1 MFETNSKVS
10 HKILGNGTVMTPVPG
25 QDAYFVIFSDGQ
37 PHIVPSNELEK
48 ISDINDAIRNAIN
61 TDSDKVLARIQAALI
76 KTINDKW
83 GVFNRSAIDL
93 LPHQLWVCN
102 QVLKEWPVRYL
113 VADDVGLGKTIE
125 AGLIIWGLIESR
137 KIQRILI
144 LTPAP
149 LTYQW
154 QERMSTQFDL
164 NFNVY
169 ASANDQDLN
178 YWKSNNMVIVSA
190 PTLQLKHNEKQ
201 INRQNKLFEAKPWD
215 LVIVDEA
222 HHMNA
227 ESNQGS
233 TLQYQL
239 FKNLQEAGKVESTV
253 FFTGTPHRGFDY
265 GFWMLMKLV
274 APHEFD
280 PKLKPSEQYAKLG
293 KYFIRN
299 NKANTVNMA
308 GEHLFKPIVQH
319 PCTFSYTEEE
329 ADFYAKM
336 TEFISSG
343 KAYAQTL
350 SAKEINQ
357 VQLVLI
363 ALQKLASSSI
373 CAVKGALIT
382 RKNNLLN
389 VTTKADSDETAAS
402 DWFDA
407 MNSDD
412 DETPVKTKDL
422 TFLLMEDEIK
432 NLDELISLADKV
444 SHESRI
450 DKILEIVEHDF
461 KDENVLFFTE
471 YKKTQSLLMSELMK
485 KYGENCVTFINGDGC
500 LPEVLLP
507 NGKMRRF
514 DKDRK
519 EAANEFNE
527 GKVRFLI
534 STEAAG
540 EGIDLQKSCH
550 VLIHADL
557 PWNPMRLHQRV
568 GRLNRYGQTHSV
580 DVVTL
585 RNPETVEAM
594 LWIKLEQKIN
604 NIQQAFSAGM
614 DDPEDMMNLVLG
626 MQSSEYF
633 TKVFSDGTVHKKQG
647 FDTWF
652 DSETQSFGN
661 IDAINTVKSLVGHAA
676 KFNLAGLK
684 EVPKVDLP
692 DLIPF
697 FRRSLKLKGRS
708 LMKGENDSWEFLTP
722 DEWKRDFGAQKMYEG
737 LIFRR
742 KLNPGEQPQ
751 SICGCGFKIFDRF
764 MDCAGKI
771 SDSACTVSGTT
782 SYFIYKVYDMK
793 SDNNTRINND
803 LIVISYDSK
812 SGEIKQLELD
822 EAFKQINN
830 LGSGKTNDRY
840 ITSVP
845 QKAEEIVKN
854 KLASYGYALPA
865 SEIQI
870 VLCGTDK

>member
-1 MFETNSKVS
+1 MIVQNSKVS
-10 HKILGNGTVMTPVPG
+10 HNTLGNGTVVSVLPNDSAV
-25 QDAYFVIFSDGQ
+25 VIFGDGQ
-37 PHIVPSNELEK
+37 PHIVPLSELKEEAD
-48 ISDINDAIRNAIN
+48 ISTAITNAVNI
-61 TDSDKVLARIQAALI
+61 DSDTVLARAQSALI
-76 KTINDKW
+76 ETINNKW
-83 GVFNRSAIDL
+83 GVFSRSAIDL

-125 AGLIIWGLIESR
+125 AGLIIWGLKEAR

-154 QERMSTQFDL
+154 QERMCNQFDL

-169 ASANDQDLN
+169 DSANGQGAVN
-178 YWKSNNMVIVSA
+178 YWQTNNMVIVSA
-190 PTLQLKHNEKQ
+190 PTMQLKHNEKQ
-201 INRQNKLFEAKPWD
+201 IDRQNQLFDADPWD

-227 ESNQGS
+227 ENDQGQ

-239 FKNLQEAGKVESTV
+239 FDNLQQAGKVISTV

-299 NKANTVNMA
+299 NKANTVDMN
-308 GEHLFKPIVQH
+308 GNKLFKPIIQH
-319 PCTFSYTEEE
+319 PKTFSYTPEE
-329 ADFYAKM
+329 AEFYSKM

-350 SAKEINQ
+350 SAKEISQ

-389 VTTKADSDETAAS
+389 VTTQADSDSTAAS

-412 DETPVKTKDL
+412 DETPKKQKDL
-422 TFLLMEDEIK
+422 TFFLMEDEIK
-432 NLDELISLADKV
+432 NLDALIALGDKV
-444 SHESRI
+444 THESRI
-450 DKILEIVEHDF
+450 DKIIEILKTDFPDEH
-461 KDENVLFFTE
+461 VLFFTE

-485 KYGENCVTFINGDGC
+485 NWGEDCVTFINGDGC
-500 LPEVLLP
+500 LPEVVLP
-507 NGKMRRF
+507 NGRVKRF
-514 DKDRK
+514 DKKRTD
-519 EAANEFNE
+519 AAKEFNE
-527 GKVRFLI
+527 GKKRFLI

-540 EGIDLQKSCH
+540 EGIDLQKCCH
-550 VLIHADL
+550 IIIHADL

-568 GRLNRYGQTHSV
+568 GRLNRYGQTQAV

-585 RNPETVEAM
+585 RNPDTVESM
-594 LWIKLEQKIN
+594 LWDKLEHKID

-614 DDPEDMMNLVLG
+614 DDPEDMMQLVLG

-633 TKVFSDGTVHKKQG
+633 TKVFSDGSVQKKSG
-647 FDTWF
+647 FNTWF
-652 DSETQSFGN
+652 DANTQSFGN
-661 IDAINTVKSLVGHAA
+661 IDAINTVKSLVGNAA

-692 DLIPF
+692 DLLPF
-697 FRRSLKLKGRS
+697 FRKVLKLKGRQ
-708 LMKGENDSWEFLTP
+708 LMDTGNDSWGFITP
-722 DEWKRDFGAQKMYEG
+722 DDWSKDYGALSRYKG
-737 LIFRR
+737 LVFRR
-742 KLNPGEQPQ
+742 KLNSNENPK
-751 SICGCGFKIFDRF
+751 SICGAGFKMFDKCIDYAN
-764 MDCAGKI
+764 MIK
-771 SDSACTVSGTT
+771 DSACTVSGTS

-793 SDNNTRINND
+793 SDNNTRVNSD
-803 LIVISYDSK
+803 LVVVSYDSK
-812 SGEIKQLELD
+812 TGEIKSLDLD

-830 LGSGKTNDRY
+830 LGSGKSDDKY
-840 ITSVP
+840 ITAVP
-845 QKAEEIVKN
+845 AKAEEIVKE
-854 KLASYGYALPA
+854 KLDSYGYALPA
-865 SEIQI
+865 SEIQM
-870 VLCGTDK
+870 VLCGVEK